1 MALVKTRGD
10 KYAFDFKALT
20 ESRSPSDWLSELRQR
35 GWEHFD
41 AIGFP
46 TARRGNELWKY
57 TNLAPLE
64 RGEFEFRIDEP
75 DLINL
80 AEIQD
85 QAPWSDDWTSLVFVD
100 GIYSEKFS
108 RVSTNNP
115 IRALNLSDAG
125 DDTVLQQQLGAYAS
139 AEESAFTALNTAF
152 LRDGAFVQIPEGHSD
167 GSVGHLLF
175 LTTSERSRVTY
186 PRTLV
191 VSGPNSQASIIE
203 TYISLGEE
211 SGFTAPVAE
220 YVLGSGAHVD
230 HYRVLAE
237 NEESFHI
244 GTTRVY
250 QSDNSHFA
258 SVAFSLGP
266 KIGRNDIH
274 TMLDATG
281 AECTLNGLYFTNN
294 DQHLDNHISTT
305 HAKPHGT
312 SHQFYK
318 GVLSGDS
325 RAVFSGR
332 VLVEK
337 DAQKTEA
344 DQKDLNLV
352 LSHGAEIDTKPSLEI
367 YADDV
372 KCAHGATAGHT
383 DPEALFYMQSRGID
397 QETAQAMLVRGF
409 AAEISDTIGLE
420 TLRNYVEDMVED
432 TIPGL
437 QATAD

>member
-1 MALVKTRGD
+1 MTLATARGE
-10 KYAFDFKALT
+10 KYAADFKALT
-20 ESRSPSDWLSELRQR
+20 ESRPVPGWMSDLRQR
-35 GWEHFD
+35 GWDHFD
-41 AIGFP
+41 SIGFP

-64 RGEFEFRIDEP
+64 RGEFGFKLDLQSQVRSDEV
-75 DLINL
+75 
-80 AEIQD
+80 Q
-85 QAPWSDDWTSLVFVD
+85 PWSDDWTTLVFLD
-100 GIYSEKFS
+100 GSYSESLS
-108 RVSTNNP
+108 RVRTDSPVKAQNF
-115 IRALNLSDAG
+115 ADAG
-125 DDTVLQQQLGAYAS
+125 DDSSLRDHLAAHAVVD
-139 AEESAFTALNTAF
+139 ESAFTAVNTAF
-152 LRDGAFVQIPEGHSD
+152 LRDGVFVQIPDGHEAD
-167 GSVGHLLF
+167 TAVHLLF
-175 LTTSERSRVTY
+175 ITTPGASRATY

-191 VSGPNSQASIIE
+191 LAGTNSRVSVIE
-203 TYISLGEE
+203 SYISLGEE

-220 YVLGSGAHVD
+220 YVLGSGAGVE

-237 NEESFHI
+237 NEETFHI

-250 QSDNSHFA
+250 QSDDSNFR

-274 TMLDATG
+274 TMLDAPG
-281 AECTLNGLYFTNN
+281 AECTLNGLYLTTNS
-294 DQHLDNHISTT
+294 QHLDNHISTT
-305 HAKPHGT
+305 HAKPNGT

-337 DAQKTEA
+337 DAQKSEA

-397 QETAQAMLVRGF
+397 EETAQAMLVRGF
-409 AAEISDTIGLE
+409 ASEIADTIRVDA
-420 TLRNYVEDMVED
+420 LREYVENVIEE
-432 TIPGL
+432 TIPAL
-437 QATAD
+437 QAAAD